1 MRNKRTNGIS
11 SGCAANDS
19 LAEHFDHGSI
29 NVIRMLWW
37 AGGKGMGACFVTA
50 YIRQSKTDVRVC
62 SITA

>member
-50 YIRQSKTDVRVC
+50 YIR
-62 SITA
+62 